1 MSGGQAWPKLGQL
14 NAPKRAGETM
24 TEHKHMTAEDLN
36 APDWYQ
42 QWLNDPDATEEA
54 RWARQQND
62 QHPPTLETVVQWW
75 AWSGPP
81 DEEQFARH
89 LANPLLAIYKHRS
102 KDGRFIW
109 KAYQAFRSRGTP
121 VPEEI
126 FLIFDEWARR
136 IESVDESSEVAKAFD
151 MGSRNGAS
159 GTEHV
164 KRIRKSC
171 AVVQCIVKHMKI
183 LEINHRNRPAK
194 RKPSESDAFRRVAE
208 ERNMSFEEVRGHW
221 NRWIRHKDKHGGK
234 DSSSA
239 DLESA
244 FGIRPVRG

>member
-1 MSGGQAWPKLGQL
+1 
-14 NAPKRAGETM
+14 M
-24 TEHKHMTAEDLN
+24 TEHKPMTDEDMN

-54 RWARQQND
+54 RWARNKND

-75 AWSGPP
+75 AWSGPTN
-81 DEEQFARH
+81 EEQLARH

-109 KAYQAFRSRGTP
+109 KAYQAFRNTGTP

-126 FLIFDEWARR
+126 LLVFDEWARR
-136 IESVDESSEVAKAFD
+136 IESVDRSAGVPMAFD
-151 MGSRNGAS
+151 MGHRHGEPA
-159 GTEHV
+159 TEHV
-164 KRIRKSC
+164 KCIRKSF
-171 AVVQCIVKHMKI
+171 AVVQCIVNRMAV
-183 LEINHRNRPAK
+183 LEINHKNGHTK
-194 RKPSESDAFRRVAE
+194 RKPRYADAYRIVAKE
-208 ERNMSFEEVRGHW
+208 LNMSIGEVRGHW
-221 NRWIRHKDKHGGK
+221 NRWIGHKDKHGGK

-244 FGIRPVRG
+244 FGIRPVRS

>member
-1 MSGGQAWPKLGQL
+1 
-14 NAPKRAGETM
+14 M
-24 TEHKHMTAEDLN
+24 TEHKPMTDEDLN

-54 RWARQQND
+54 RWVRQQND

-75 AWSGPP
+75 AWSGPTNA
-81 DEEQFARH
+81 EQLARH

-109 KAYQAFRSRGTP
+109 KAYQAFRSTGTP

-126 FLIFDEWARR
+126 LLVFDEWARR
-136 IESVDESSEVAKAFD
+136 IESVDRSEEIPMAFD
-151 MGSRNGAS
+151 MGHRHGAP
-159 GTEHV
+159 GTKHV
-164 KRIRKSC
+164 TCIRKSF
-171 AVVQCIVKHMKI
+171 AVVQSIAEHMAR
-183 LEINHRNRPAK
+183 LEINHKNGHTK
-194 RKPSESDAFRRVAE
+194 RKPHYSDAFRIVAK
-208 ERNMSFEEVRGHW
+208 ERSQSIGVVRGHW
-221 NRWIRHKDKHGGK
+221 NRWIQHKDKHGGK

>member
-1 MSGGQAWPKLGQL
+1 
-14 NAPKRAGETM
+14 M
-24 TEHKHMTAEDLN
+24 TEHKPMPDEDLN
-36 APDWYQ
+36 APGWYQ

-54 RWARQQND
+54 RWVRNEND

-75 AWSGPP
+75 AGSGPTN
-81 DEEQFARH
+81 EEQLARH

-109 KAYQAFRSRGTP
+109 KAYQAFRSTGTP

-126 FLIFDEWARR
+126 LLIFDEWARR
-136 IESVDESSEVAKAFD
+136 IESADDSSEVPRALD
-151 MGSRNGAS
+151 MGGRNGVS

-164 KRIRKSC
+164 KRLRKSC
-171 AVVQCIVKHMKI
+171 AVVQCIANHMAR
-183 LEINHRNRPAK
+183 LEINYQNGQTK
-194 RKPSESDAFRRVAE
+194 RKPSDSDVFRIVAK
-208 ERNMSFEEVRGHW
+208 ERSMSFEEVRGHW
-221 NRWIRHKDKHGGK
+221 NRWIRHKDKHRGK